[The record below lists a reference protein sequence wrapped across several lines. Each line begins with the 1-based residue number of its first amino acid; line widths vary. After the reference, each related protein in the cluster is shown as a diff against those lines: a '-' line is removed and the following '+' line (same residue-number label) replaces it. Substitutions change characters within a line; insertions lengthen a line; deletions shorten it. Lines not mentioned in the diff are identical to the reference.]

1 MWYDSGFLGVRFNAD
16 GVRVALVNVRDHGP
30 GVPEGELSRIFH
42 PSYRL
47 AGARDRQS
55 GRAGLGLAIA
65 SRVVELHGGK
75 IRASNAPSGG
85 LQVDISIPTTSLI

>member
-75 IRASNAPSGG
+75 IRASNAPGGG
-85 LQVDISIPTTSLI
+85 LQVDISIPAPA